1 MEKENTVLIVD
12 DEKVNRLNLKKI
24 LEDSYEI
31 VEAENGQQAIDIL
44 EKESGRISAIVLD
57 LIMPVS
63 NGYDFMK
70 VYAKSKTFGTIP
82 VVIATIAGDVETE
95 KACLELGAWDF
106 VGKPYDSKIIKFR
119 IKNVID
125 RSQHQMSKEL
135 RYRSQYSELT
145 AIYNM
150 TTFYYYT
157 RQMLNRYPEE
167 KFAFIRLDI
176 EKFRLVNAFFG
187 REEGNALL
195 KYVAEYLREQE
206 KQYRH
211 ISFGHMNADAFSV
224 CMAYDDLKEIH
235 EFMKKTNRMIAE
247 YPLDFELVMTYGIYL
262 VDDPKL
268 SVGEMYECANL
279 ASKKCKEMYTIQ
291 NYAFFEAKI
300 REEVAK
306 EQRIVNNMRGAL
318 KGNEFI
324 LYLQPKYELQSNTLA
339 GAEVLVRWIDP
350 ERGMISPGD
359 FIPVFEQNGFIMK
372 LDYYVWEKTC
382 QLLRRWLDEGRNP
395 YPISVNVSRVSLYNP
410 RLAEVLGD
418 LVKQYD
424 IPPRLLQLELTESA
438 YTTNQQST
446 KAIMST
452 LQQMGFCILMD
463 DFGSGY
469 SSLNVLKDIE
479 VDVLKIDMKFLSN
492 TENEARSENILAAV
506 VRMAKWLNL
515 PVIAEGVERKEQVLF
530 LRSIGCEFVQGYYF
544 AKPMPVEEYEEIAF
558 SDNNHF
564 EELADKTKQETDE
577 IWSSTS
583 QLELLFS
590 NMLQAVA
597 VYEYGEKIEVL
608 RVNNAYY
615 DMFGF
620 NDINDIQKSLSQND
634 EGNQKRFVS
643 AFEEAVRTKG
653 VSECEVKRH
662 VGDREIWVQ
671 IRLKYMNQVGDKH
684 IIYGYLSDITEQKE
698 IDDELQKYRQAIDN
712 NRSEEETILIVDDVK
727 LNRAI
732 LRSIFKD
739 RYRILEAENGREALE
754 LLEQE
759 AYHVDIILLD
769 LVMPEMD
776 GLQFLTIIQQ
786 IPELEHIPVVIITAD
801 DTTEQQIDT
810 MRMGADEYIIKP
822 FIPEIVT
829 RRVENVLNSSRSLR
843 KVLRESNLE

>member
-350 ERGMISPGD
+350 ERGMILPGD

-634 EGNQKRFVS
+634 EGNQKRFVF

-776 GLQFLTIIQQ
+776 GLQFLTKKQQ

>member
-643 AFEEAVRTKG
+643 AFEEAGRTKG

-776 GLQFLTIIQQ
+776 GLQFLTKKQQ

>member
-410 RLAEVLGD
+410 RLAE
-418 LVKQYD
+418 
-424 IPPRLLQLELTESA
+424 I
-438 YTTNQQST
+438 
-446 KAIMST
+446 
-452 LQQMGFCILMD
+452 
-463 DFGSGY
+463 
-469 SSLNVLKDIE
+469 
-479 VDVLKIDMKFLSN
+479 
-492 TENEARSENILAAV
+492 
-506 VRMAKWLNL
+506 
-515 PVIAEGVERKEQVLF
+515 
-530 LRSIGCEFVQGYYF
+530 
-544 AKPMPVEEYEEIAF
+544 
-558 SDNNHF
+558 
-564 EELADKTKQETDE
+564 
-577 IWSSTS
+577 
-583 QLELLFS
+583 
-590 NMLQAVA
+590 
-597 VYEYGEKIEVL
+597 
-608 RVNNAYY
+608 
-615 DMFGF
+615 
-620 NDINDIQKSLSQND
+620 
-634 EGNQKRFVS
+634 
-643 AFEEAVRTKG
+643 
-653 VSECEVKRH
+653 
-662 VGDREIWVQ
+662 
-671 IRLKYMNQVGDKH
+671 
-684 IIYGYLSDITEQKE
+684 
-698 IDDELQKYRQAIDN
+698 
-712 NRSEEETILIVDDVK
+712 
-727 LNRAI
+727 
-732 LRSIFKD
+732 
-739 RYRILEAENGREALE
+739 
-754 LLEQE
+754 
-759 AYHVDIILLD
+759 
-769 LVMPEMD
+769 
-776 GLQFLTIIQQ
+776 
-786 IPELEHIPVVIITAD
+786 
-801 DTTEQQIDT
+801 
-810 MRMGADEYIIKP
+810 
-822 FIPEIVT
+822 
-829 RRVENVLNSSRSLR
+829 
-843 KVLRESNLE
+843 